1 MASAIRFTEV
11 INNNGT
17 ALTGNALRETAIS
30 SDDFKWAYAGS
41 GANRY
46 VEFYDAQ
53 IGADRVATITT
64 GSYGTL
70 TSASGTLAQVTSTVS
85 GIGKYDAPVTG
96 VSTATGAFIIN
107 MEHIAVAYLTA
118 AGSSNV
124 QYVFKNKCF
133 EFAINRTPTQI
144 YNLSTSLGANSVK
157 TMSAGFPV
165 FFFSGNR
172 ILNNAFATGTSG
184 CIFAF
189 SKLKSAGVIADDRR
203 FIDAG
208 VTGVVS
214 EIYLDTP
221 DSLVLATTTPLS
233 TIIPIV

>member
-17 ALTGNALRETAIS
+17 ASAVALRETAIS
-30 SDDFKWAYAGS
+30 SDDFKWAYS
-41 GANRY
+41 GGGNNRY

-64 GSYGTL
+64 ASYTALTGTSGTL
-70 TSASGTLAQVTSTVS
+70 TQVTSSVS
-85 GIGKYDAPVTG
+85 GVGKYDAPVTG
-96 VSTATGAFIIN
+96 ISTATGTFVVN
-107 MEHIAVAYLTA
+107 LEHIAIAYLTA
-118 AGSSNV
+118 TGSSNV
-124 QYVFKNKCF
+124 QYVFRDKCF
-133 EFAINRTPTQI
+133 EFAITSTPANLNTRSTGSNAVKMMCVPFPLLFMSNNRVLNT
-144 YNLSTSLGANSVK
+144 STSGA
-157 TMSAGFPV
+157 
-165 FFFSGNR
+165 
-172 ILNNAFATGTSG
+172 SG

-189 SKLKSAGVIADDRR
+189 SKLKSAGVIENDRR

-221 DSLVLATTTPLS
+221 DNLVLATTTLLS
-233 TIIPIV
+233 TIIPI

>member
-1 MASAIRFTEV
+1 
-11 INNNGT
+11 
-17 ALTGNALRETAIS
+17 
-30 SDDFKWAYAGS
+30 
-41 GANRY
+41 
-46 VEFYDAQ
+46 
-53 IGADRVATITT
+53 
-64 GSYGTL
+64 
-70 TSASGTLAQVTSTVS
+70 
-85 GIGKYDAPVTG
+85 VTG

>member
-17 ALTGNALRETAIS
+17 ATAVSLRTTAIS
-30 SDDFKWAYAGS
+30 SDDFKWAYS
-41 GANRY
+41 GGVGNNSRY

-64 GSYGTL
+64 ASYTALTGTSGTL
-70 TSASGTLAQVTSTVS
+70 TQVTSSVS
-85 GIGKYDAPVTG
+85 GVGKYDAPVTG
-96 VSTATGAFIIN
+96 ISTATGTFVVN
-107 MEHIAVAYLTA
+107 LEHIAIAYLTA
-118 AGSSNV
+118 TGSSNV
-124 QYVFKNKCF
+124 QYVFRDKCF
-133 EFAINRTPTQI
+133 EFAITSTPANLNTRSTGSNAVKMMCVPFPLLFMSNNRVLNT
-144 YNLSTSLGANSVK
+144 STSGA
-157 TMSAGFPV
+157 
-165 FFFSGNR
+165 
-172 ILNNAFATGTSG
+172 SG

-221 DSLVLATTTPLS
+221 DSLVLATTTALS
-233 TIIPIV
+233 TIIPI

>member
-17 ALTGNALRETAIS
+17 ASAVALRATAIS

-41 GANRY
+41 GNNRY

-53 IGADRVATITT
+53 IGANRVATVTT
-64 GSYGTL
+64 ASYTALTGTSGTL
-70 TSASGTLAQVTSTVS
+70 TQVTSSVS
-85 GIGKYDAPVTG
+85 GVGKYDAPVTG
-96 VSTATGAFIIN
+96 ISTATGTFIVN
-107 MEHIAVAYLTA
+107 LEHIAIAYLTA

-124 QYVFKNKCF
+124 QYVFRDKCF
-133 EFAINRTPTQI
+133 EFAITSTPSDLNTVATTSNAIKVMSVPFLLRFMGNNRVLNT
-144 YNLSTSLGANSVK
+144 STSGA
-157 TMSAGFPV
+157 
-165 FFFSGNR
+165 
-172 ILNNAFATGTSG
+172 SG

-221 DSLVLATTTPLS
+221 DSLVLATTIPLS
-233 TIIPIV
+233 TIIPI

>member
-17 ALTGNALRETAIS
+17 ASAVALRETAIS
-30 SDDFKWAYAGS
+30 SDDFKWAYS
-41 GANRY
+41 GGGNNRY

-64 GSYGTL
+64 ASYTALTGTSGTL
-70 TSASGTLAQVTSTVS
+70 TQVTSSVS
-85 GIGKYDAPVTG
+85 GVGKYDAPVTG
-96 VSTATGAFIIN
+96 ISTATGTFVVN
-107 MEHIAVAYLTA
+107 LEHIAIAYLTA
-118 AGSSNV
+118 TGSSNV
-124 QYVFKNKCF
+124 QYVFRDKCF
-133 EFAINRTPTQI
+133 EFAITSTPANLNTRSTGSNAVKMMCVPFPLLFMSNNRVLNT
-144 YNLSTSLGANSVK
+144 STSGA
-157 TMSAGFPV
+157 
-165 FFFSGNR
+165 
-172 ILNNAFATGTSG
+172 SG

-221 DSLVLATTTPLS
+221 DNLVLATTTPLT
-233 TIIPIV
+233 TIIPI

>member
-11 INNNGT
+11 INSNGNVP
-17 ALTGNALRETAIS
+17 TGTPVSLRETAIS
-30 SDDFKWAYAGS
+30 SDDFKWAYS
-41 GANRY
+41 GGGNNRY

-53 IGADRVATITT
+53 IGANRVATITT

-70 TSASGTLAQVTSTVS
+70 TSASGTLTQVTSTVS

-96 VSTATGAFIIN
+96 VSTATGSFIVN
-107 MEHIAVAYLTA
+107 LEHIAIAYLTA

-133 EFAINRTPTQI
+133 EFAINRTPAQLRTAAI
-144 YNLSTSLGANSVK
+144 TNNAVKLMSLEFPLLFMSNNRVLNASTSGA
-157 TMSAGFPV
+157 
-165 FFFSGNR
+165 
-172 ILNNAFATGTSG
+172 SG

-221 DSLVLATTTPLS
+221 DSLVLATTTPLT
-233 TIIPIV
+233 TIIPGF

>member
-17 ALTGNALRETAIS
+17 ASAVALRETAIS
-30 SDDFKWAYAGS
+30 SDDFKWAYS
-41 GANRY
+41 GGGNNRY

-53 IGADRVATITT
+53 IGADRVATVTT
-64 GSYGTL
+64 ASYTALTGTSGTL
-70 TSASGTLAQVTSTVS
+70 TQVTSSVS
-85 GIGKYDAPVTG
+85 GVGKYDAPVTG
-96 VSTATGAFIIN
+96 ISTATGTFIVN
-107 MEHIAVAYLTA
+107 LEHIAIAYLTA

-133 EFAINRTPTQI
+133 EFAITSTPAALNTVATTSNAIKVMSVPFLLRFMSNNRVL
-144 YNLSTSLGANSVK
+144 NASTSGA
-157 TMSAGFPV
+157 
-165 FFFSGNR
+165 
-172 ILNNAFATGTSG
+172 SG

-189 SKLKSAGVIADDRR
+189 SKLKSAGVIENDRR

-221 DSLVLATTTPLS
+221 DNLVLATTTALS
-233 TIIPIV
+233 TIIPI

>member
-1 MASAIRFTEV
+1 MASAIRFEEV
-11 INNNGT
+11 INNNGA
-17 ALTGNALRETAIS
+17 ALTGNTLRITAIS
-30 SDDFKWAYAGS
+30 SDDFKWAYSGS
-41 GANRY
+41 GSNRY

-64 GSYGTL
+64 GSYANLTGTSGTL
-70 TSASGTLAQVTSTVS
+70 TQVTSSVS

-96 VSTATGAFIIN
+96 VGTATGTFIIN
-107 MEHIAVAYLTA
+107 IENIAVAYLTA

-124 QYVFKNKCF
+124 QYKHRDKCY
-133 EFAINRTPTQI
+133 EFAITSTPAT
-144 YNLSTSLGANSVK
+144 LST
-157 TMSAGFPV
+157 
-165 FFFSGNR
+165 R
-172 ILNNAFATGTSG
+172 ATGSNGNNRVLNASTSGASG

-189 SKLKSAGVIADDRR
+189 KTLKSAGVIADDRR

-221 DSLVLATTTPLS
+221 DNLVLASTTVLTD
-233 TIIPIV
+233 IIPGF

>member
-17 ALTGNALRETAIS
+17 ALTGNALRETAIC

-41 GANRY
+41 GTNRY

-53 IGADRVATITT
+53 AGANRVATVTT
-64 GSYGTL
+64 GSYANL
-70 TSASGTLAQVTSTVS
+70 ASVSGCLAQVTSTVS
-85 GIGKYDAPVTG
+85 GVGKMDAPVTG
-96 VSTATGAFIIN
+96 VSTATGAFILN
-107 MEHIAVAYLTA
+107 LEHIAIAYLTA

-124 QYVFKNKCF
+124 EYIFKGTKYD
-133 EFAINRTPTQI
+133 FAINRTPTQI
-144 YNLSTSLGANSVK
+144 QSLSLSGANVVK
-157 TMSAGFPV
+157 MMCAPFPLL
-165 FFFSGNR
+165 FFNGNR
-172 ILNNAFATGTSG
+172 VLNTTTTGASG

-189 SKLKSAGVIADDRR
+189 SKLKSAGVIVNDRR
-203 FIDAG
+203 FIEAG

-221 DSLVLATTTPLS
+221 DSLTLATTTALS
-233 TIIPIV
+233 TIIPGF

>member
-17 ALTGNALRETAIS
+17 ASAVALRETAIS
-30 SDDFKWAYAGS
+30 SDNFKWAYAGS
-41 GANRY
+41 GNNRY

-64 GSYGTL
+64 GSYNNLTGTSGTL
-70 TSASGTLAQVTSTVS
+70 TQVTSTVS

-96 VSTATGAFIIN
+96 VSTATGTFIIN
-107 MEHIAVAYLTA
+107 LEHIAIAYLTA

-124 QYVFKNKCF
+124 EYVFRNKCF
-133 EFAINRTPTQI
+133 EFAINRTPAQLRTTAI
-144 YNLSTSLGANSVK
+144 TNNAVKLMSLE
-157 TMSAGFPV
+157 FPV
-165 FFFSGNR
+165 RFMSNNR
-172 ILNNAFATGTSG
+172 VLNASATGASG

-189 SKLKSAGVIADDRR
+189 SKLKSAGVILNDQQYVN
-203 FIDAG
+203 AG
-208 VTGVVS
+208 VTGMVT

-221 DSLVLATTTPLS
+221 DNLVLATDTTLANL
-233 TIIPIV
+233 IPGF

>member
-17 ALTGNALRETAIS
+17 ALTGNALRATAIS
-30 SDDFKWAYAGS
+30 SDDFKWAYS
-41 GANRY
+41 GGGNNRY

-53 IGADRVATITT
+53 IGANRVATITT
-64 GSYGTL
+64 GSYVALTGTSGTL
-70 TSASGTLAQVTSTVS
+70 TQVTSSVS

-96 VSTATGAFIIN
+96 ISTATGTFIVN
-107 MEHIAVAYLTA
+107 LEHIAIAYLTA
-118 AGSSNV
+118 SGSSNV
-124 QYVFKNKCF
+124 QYVFRDKFF
-133 EFAINRTPTQI
+133 EFAITSTPSDLNTVATSSNAIKVMSVPFLLRFMSDNRVL
-144 YNLSTSLGANSVK
+144 NASTSGA
-157 TMSAGFPV
+157 
-165 FFFSGNR
+165 
-172 ILNNAFATGTSG
+172 SG

-189 SKLKSAGVIADDRR
+189 SKLKSAGVIVDDRR

-221 DSLVLATTTPLS
+221 NSLSLATTTPLS
-233 TIIPIV
+233 TIIPGF

>member
-1 MASAIRFTEV
+1 MASAILFTEV

-17 ALTGNALRETAIS
+17 ALTGNALRATAIS

-41 GANRY
+41 GDNRY

-64 GSYGTL
+64 GSYAAL
-70 TSASGTLAQVTSTVS
+70 TGASGTLTQVTSSVS

-96 VSTATGAFIIN
+96 VPTATGTFIVN
-107 MEHIAVAYLTA
+107 LEHIAVAYLTA

-124 QYVFKNKCF
+124 QYKFKDVCY
-133 EFAINRTPTQI
+133 EFAIARTPAQ
-144 YNLSTSLGANSVK
+144 LSTTATTSNAAKFLSV
-157 TMSAGFPV
+157 AFPLR
-165 FFFSGNR
+165 FMSGNR
-172 ILNNAFATGTSG
+172 VLNASATGAAG
-184 CIFAF
+184 CIFSF
-189 SKLKSAGVIADDRR
+189 KNLKSAGVIANDQRY
-203 FIDAG
+203 IDAG

-221 DSLVLATTTPLS
+221 DNLVLASTTALS
-233 TIIPIV
+233 TIIPGF

>member
-1 MASAIRFTEV
+1 MASAIRFIEV

-53 IGADRVATITT
+53 IGANRVATI
-64 GSYGTL
+64 
-70 TSASGTLAQVTSTVS
+70 TSTVS

-118 AGSSNV
+118 TGSSNV

-144 YNLSTSLGANSVK
+144 YNSSTSLGANNVK

-172 ILNNAFATGTSG
+172 ILNNTFATGTSG

>member
-11 INNNGT
+11 INKNGT
-17 ALTGNALRETAIS
+17 ATAVALRETAIS

-41 GANRY
+41 SNNRY

-53 IGADRVATITT
+53 VGADRVATITT
-64 GSYGTL
+64 GSYAALTGTSGTL
-70 TSASGTLAQVTSTVS
+70 TQVTSSVS
-85 GIGKYDAPVTG
+85 GVGKYDAPVVG
-96 VSTATGAFIIN
+96 ISTATGTFIVN
-107 MEHIAVAYLTA
+107 LEHIAIAYLTA
-118 AGSSNV
+118 SGSSNV
-124 QYVFKNKCF
+124 QYVFRDKCF
-133 EFAINRTPTQI
+133 EFAITSTPAALNTVATTSNAIKVMSVPFLLRFMSNNRVL
-144 YNLSTSLGANSVK
+144 NASTSGA
-157 TMSAGFPV
+157 
-165 FFFSGNR
+165 
-172 ILNNAFATGTSG
+172 SG

-221 DSLVLATTTPLS
+221 DNLVLATTTPLS
-233 TIIPIV
+233 TIIPI

>member
-17 ALTGNALRETAIS
+17 ASAVALRETAIS
-30 SDDFKWAYAGS
+30 SDDFKWAYAG
-41 GANRY
+41 GGNNRY

-64 GSYGTL
+64 GSYAALTGTSGTL
-70 TSASGTLAQVTSTVS
+70 TQVTSSVS
-85 GIGKYDAPVTG
+85 GVGKYDAPVTG
-96 VSTATGAFIIN
+96 ISTATGTFIVN
-107 MEHIAVAYLTA
+107 LEHIAIAYLTA
-118 AGSSNV
+118 TGSSNV
-124 QYVFKNKCF
+124 QYVFRDKCF
-133 EFAINRTPTQI
+133 EFAITSTPAALNTVATTSNAIKVMCVPFPLLFMSNNRVLNT
-144 YNLSTSLGANSVK
+144 STSGA
-157 TMSAGFPV
+157 
-165 FFFSGNR
+165 
-172 ILNNAFATGTSG
+172 SG

-189 SKLKSAGVIADDRR
+189 SKLKSAGVIENDRR

-221 DSLVLATTTPLS
+221 DNLVLATTTLLS
-233 TIIPIV
+233 TIIPGF

>member
-1 MASAIRFTEV
+1 MASAIRFIEV

-53 IGADRVATITT
+53 IGANRVATITT
-64 GSYGTL
+64 GSYATLTGTSGTL
-70 TSASGTLAQVTSTVS
+70 TQVTSSVS
-85 GIGKYDAPVTG
+85 GVGKYDAPVTG
-96 VSTATGAFIIN
+96 ISTATGTFIVN
-107 MEHIAVAYLTA
+107 LEHIAVAYLTA

-124 QYVFKNKCF
+124 QYVFRDKCF
-133 EFAINRTPTQI
+133 EFAITSTPANLNTVATSSNAIKVMSVPFLLRFMGNNRVLNT
-144 YNLSTSLGANSVK
+144 STSGA
-157 TMSAGFPV
+157 
-165 FFFSGNR
+165 
-172 ILNNAFATGTSG
+172 SG

-189 SKLKSAGVIADDRR
+189 SKLKSAGVIENDRR

-233 TIIPIV
+233 TIIPI

>member
-17 ALTGNALRETAIS
+17 ATAVALRETAIS
-30 SDDFKWAYAGS
+30 SDDFKWAYS
-41 GANRY
+41 GASGTSNRY

-64 GSYGTL
+64 GSYAALTGTSGTL
-70 TSASGTLAQVTSTVS
+70 TQVTSSVS
-85 GIGKYDAPVTG
+85 GVGKYDAPVTG
-96 VSTATGAFIIN
+96 ISTATGTFIVN
-107 MEHIAVAYLTA
+107 LEHIAIAYLTA
-118 AGSSNV
+118 TGSSNV

-133 EFAINRTPTQI
+133 EFAITSTPANLNTRSTGSNAVKMMCVPFPLLFMSNNRVLNT
-144 YNLSTSLGANSVK
+144 STSGA
-157 TMSAGFPV
+157 
-165 FFFSGNR
+165 
-172 ILNNAFATGTSG
+172 SG

-189 SKLKSAGVIADDRR
+189 SKLKSAGVIENDRR

-221 DSLVLATTTPLS
+221 DNLVLATTTLLS
-233 TIIPIV
+233 TIIPGF

>member
-17 ALTGNALRETAIS
+17 ASAVALRETAIS
-30 SDDFKWAYAGS
+30 SDDFKWAYS
-41 GANRY
+41 GGGNNRY

-64 GSYGTL
+64 ASYTALTGTSGTL
-70 TSASGTLAQVTSTVS
+70 TQVTSSVS
-85 GIGKYDAPVTG
+85 GVGKYDAPVTG
-96 VSTATGAFIIN
+96 ISTATGTFVVN
-107 MEHIAVAYLTA
+107 LEHIAIAYLTA
-118 AGSSNV
+118 TGSSNV
-124 QYVFKNKCF
+124 QYVFRDKCF
-133 EFAINRTPTQI
+133 EFAITSTPANLNTRSTGSNAVKMMCVPFPLLFMSNNRVLNT
-144 YNLSTSLGANSVK
+144 STSGA
-157 TMSAGFPV
+157 
-165 FFFSGNR
+165 
-172 ILNNAFATGTSG
+172 SG

-189 SKLKSAGVIADDRR
+189 SKLKSAGVIENDRR

-221 DSLVLATTTPLS
+221 DSLVLATTTALS
-233 TIIPIV
+233 TIIPI

>member
-17 ALTGNALRETAIS
+17 ASAVALRETAIS
-30 SDDFKWAYAGS
+30 SDDFKWAYAGGVGGNS
-41 GANRY
+41 RY

-64 GSYGTL
+64 GSYATL
-70 TSASGTLAQVTSTVS
+70 TSASGTLTQVTSSVS

-107 MEHIAVAYLTA
+107 MEHIAIAYLTA

-133 EFAINRTPTQI
+133 EFAVNRTPTQI
-144 YNLSTSLGANSVK
+144 YNSSTSLGANSVK

-172 ILNNAFATGTSG
+172 ILNNTFATGTSG
-184 CIFAF
+184 CIFAY
-189 SKLKSAGVIADDRR
+189 SKLKSAGTILDDRR
-203 FIDAG
+203 YIDAG
-208 VTGVVS
+208 VTGMVT

-221 DSLVLATTTPLS
+221 DSLVLATNSALS
-233 TIIPIV
+233 AVIPI

>member
-41 GANRY
+41 GNNRY

-53 IGADRVATITT
+53 IGADRVATVTT
-64 GSYGTL
+64 GSYDALTGTSGTL
-70 TSASGTLAQVTSTVS
+70 TQVTSTVS

-96 VSTATGAFIIN
+96 VSTATGTFIIN
-107 MEHIAVAYLTA
+107 LEHIAVAYLTA
-118 AGSSNV
+118 SGSSNV
-124 QYVFKNKCF
+124 EYVFKNKCF
-133 EFAINRTPTQI
+133 EFAINRTPAQLRTAAI
-144 YNLSTSLGANSVK
+144 TNNAVKLMSLEFSVRF
-157 TMSAGFPV
+157 MSN
-165 FFFSGNR
+165 NR
-172 ILNNAFATGTSG
+172 ILNASATGPSG

-189 SKLKSAGVIADDRR
+189 SKLKSAGTILNDQQYVN
-203 FIDAG
+203 AG
-208 VTGVVS
+208 VTGIVT

-221 DSLVLATTTPLS
+221 DNLVLATDTALTAL
-233 TIIPIV
+233 IPGF